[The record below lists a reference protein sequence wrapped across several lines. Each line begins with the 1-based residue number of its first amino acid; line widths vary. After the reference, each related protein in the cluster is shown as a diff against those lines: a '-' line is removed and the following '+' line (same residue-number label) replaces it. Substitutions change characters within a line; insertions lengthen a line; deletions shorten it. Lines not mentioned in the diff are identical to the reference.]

1 MQLEGKMEKI
11 EFNLLRAE
19 VGAQIKEID
28 KIYSA
33 ISERKKGAVKNIA
46 NLESLGYKLHNLYCA
61 FEDLFKIV
69 ARHFENSVEDI
80 ARYHKELLKRM
91 SFTIEDV
98 RPALLSEESFR
109 LLDELRMFRHIFRHA
124 YAYDL
129 QYEKLKPVIKSAD
142 MLRGLYKREIERFL
156 QKLND
161 EIDDNSVHAR

>member
-1 MQLEGKMEKI
+1 MEKI

-19 VGAQIKEID
+19 VSAQIKEIE

-33 ISERKKGAVKNIA
+33 ISERKKGALKSAV
-46 NLESLGYKLHNLYCA
+46 NLESLAYKLHNLYCA

-91 SFTIEDV
+91 SFTIEGV
-98 RPALLSEESFR
+98 RPELLSEETFR
-109 LLDELRMFRHIFRHA
+109 LLDELRMFRHVFRHA

-156 QKLND
+156 DKLKD
-161 EIDDNSVHAR
+161 EIDDNSVPAR